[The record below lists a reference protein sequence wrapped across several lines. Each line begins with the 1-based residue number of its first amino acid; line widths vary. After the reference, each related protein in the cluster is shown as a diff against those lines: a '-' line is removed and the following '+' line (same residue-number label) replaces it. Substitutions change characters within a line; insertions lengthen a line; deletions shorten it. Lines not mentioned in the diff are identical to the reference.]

1 METTSAHSN
10 LHSISQPVTDE
21 SGEIAEVVGT
31 VMAVTE
37 QRNARN
43 ALEKA
48 GVNFGSQLVV
58 SRFGSIG
65 FNIRMPS
72 EYFHRNTMFAGR
84 MRANC

>member
-1 METTSAHSN
+1 ME
-10 LHSISQPVTDE
+10 QW
-21 SGEIAEVVGT
+21 
-31 VMAVTE
+31 
-37 QRNARN
+37 NART